1 MGDFMELPQRKPT
14 RVKNFDYN
22 SPGAYFVTICTENKK
37 HILSRITTGEIT
49 PNTVGDGSPVPQLT
63 QSGLILKNYIE
74 SVNTHFPNA
83 RVEKYVIMPN
93 HFHMIVVLDSTNGTG
108 DPSPTLGNIVAWIKY
123 NATKDIN
130 NSANTSGIKIF
141 QRSYHDH
148 IIRNEKDYTEI
159 YTYIENNPAKWAE
172 DCYYQ
177 P

>member
-1 MGDFMELPQRKPT
+1 MELPKRKPV
-14 RVKNFDYN
+14 RAKDYDY
-22 SPGAYFVTICTENKK
+22 STPGAYFVTICTENKR
-37 HILSRITTGEIT
+37 HILSSI
-49 PNTVGDGSPVPQLT
+49 VGDGSPVPQLT

-74 SVNTHFPNA
+74 SVNAHFTNA

-93 HFHMIVVLDSTNGTG
+93 HFHMIVVIDATNGTG

-130 NSANTSGIKIF
+130 NCANTSGIKIF

-148 IIRNEKDYTEI
+148 IIRGVKDYTEI

-172 DCYYQ
+172 DRYYQ